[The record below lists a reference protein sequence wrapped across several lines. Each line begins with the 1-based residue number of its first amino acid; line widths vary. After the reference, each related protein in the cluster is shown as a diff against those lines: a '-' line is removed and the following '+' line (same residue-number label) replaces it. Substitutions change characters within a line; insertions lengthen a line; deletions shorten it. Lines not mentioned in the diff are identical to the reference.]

1 MHAVIIDGDVSYPAT
16 SGKRLRTL
24 HLMLRLARR
33 HRLTYI
39 ARGQEGPAAG
49 REATAFLRDHG
60 IETVIVDAPLA
71 RKSGPAF
78 ALRLAANLLSPLPY
92 SAASHHC
99 PPLCRA
105 VADYAA
111 RQEVDLWQFEW
122 TPFVWTMPRSRR
134 WRSGL
139 VGPAAPRVLMAPNV
153 DTLIWQRYHETER
166 HPLKR
171 WYIRTQWRKFERL
184 ERRVFAEVDR
194 VVTVSP
200 EDAALVRTQFGV
212 DRVDVVENGIDAS
225 YFEDVRPV
233 GPPGTLLF
241 LGSLDWRP
249 NLDAVGLLLDSLFP
263 AVRAAVPEAR
273 LVIVG
278 RNPPAWLAQRVRGLE
293 GVELHG
299 DVADVRPFLAA
310 SGALVVPLRIGGGS
324 RLKILEALACGL
336 PVVSTRVGAEGL
348 GLEAGRDLV
357 VVEGVEQMAPALIEA
372 IRDPQRVRNMADS
385 GRRLV
390 LERYDWEALAGK
402 LEGVW
407 ERCVT
412 AGREEVAC
420 ASCS

>member
-1 MHAVIIDGDVSYPAT
+1 MHAVIIDGDVPYPAT
-16 SGKRLRTL
+16 NGKRLRTL
-24 HLMLRLARR
+24 NLMLRLARR

-39 ARGQEGPAAG
+39 ARGQRGPAQA
-49 REATAFLRDHG
+49 REANAFLRDHG
-60 IETVIVDAPLA
+60 IEAIVVDAPLP

-99 PPLCRA
+99 APLCQV

-111 RQEVDLWQFEW
+111 RHKVDLWQFEW
-122 TPFVWTMPRSRR
+122 TPFVWTLARPT
-134 WRSGL
+134 
-139 VGPAAPRVLMAPNV
+139 APRVLMAPNV

-166 HPLKR
+166 HFFKR
-171 WYIRTQWRKFERL
+171 LYIRSQWRKFERL
-184 ERRVFAEVDR
+184 ERRIFAEVDR
-194 VVTVSP
+194 VVVVSH
-200 EDAALVRTQFGV
+200 EDAALVRTLFGV
-212 DRVDVVENGIDAS
+212 DRVDVVDNGIDRS
-225 YFEDVRPV
+225 YFEEVRPT
-233 GPPGTLLF
+233 GAPGTLLF

-249 NLDAVGLLLDSLFP
+249 NLDAVGLLLDRVFP
-263 AVRAAVPEAR
+263 AVRAEVPDTR

-278 RNPPAWLAQRVRGLE
+278 RSPPEWLAQRVRGLA
-293 GVELHG
+293 GVELHA

-348 GLEAGRDLV
+348 CLEAGRDLV
-357 VVEGVEQMAPALIEA
+357 VVDGVEQMAAALVEC
-372 IRDPQRVRNMADS
+372 IRDPQRSRRMAEN

-390 LERYDWEALAGK
+390 LEHYDWEALAGK

>member
-1 MHAVIIDGDVSYPAT
+1 MHAVIIDGDVPYPAT
-16 SGKRLRTL
+16 NGKRLRTL
-24 HLMLRLARR
+24 NLMLRLARR

-39 ARGQEGPAAG
+39 ARGQQGPAQA

-60 IETVIVDAPLA
+60 IEAIVVDAPLP

-99 PPLCRA
+99 APLGQA

-111 RQEVDLWQFEW
+111 RHAVDLWQFEW
-122 TPFVWTMPRSRR
+122 TPFVWTLPQCRR

-171 WYIRTQWRKFERL
+171 WYIRSQWRKFERM

-194 VVTVSP
+194 VVVVSP
-200 EDAALVRTQFGV
+200 EDAALVRTLFGV
-212 DRVDVVENGIDAS
+212 DRVDVVDNGIDRS
-225 YFEDVRPV
+225 YFEGVRPA
-233 GPPGTLLF
+233 GSPGTLLF

-249 NLDAVGLLLDSLFP
+249 NLDAVGLLLDRIFP
-263 AVRAAVPEAR
+263 AVRAEVPDAR

-278 RNPPAWLAQRVRGLE
+278 RNPPGWLAQRVRSLAN
-293 GVELHG
+293 VELHA

-336 PVVSTRVGAEGL
+336 PVVSTRIGAEGL
-348 GLEAGRDLV
+348 YLEAGRDLV
-357 VVEGVEQMAPALIEA
+357 VVDGVEQMAAALIEC
-372 IRDPQRVRNMADS
+372 IRDPQRALRVAES

-407 ERCVT
+407 ERCLVRN
-412 AGREEVAC
+412 REEIAC

>member
-24 HLMLRLARR
+24 HLMLHLARR

-39 ARGQEGPAAG
+39 ARGQEGPAAI
-49 REATAFLRDHG
+49 REATAFLHDRG
-60 IETVIVDAPLA
+60 IETVIVDSPLP

-99 PPLCRA
+99 APLCRA

-111 RQEVDLWQFEW
+111 RHSVDLWQFEW
-122 TPFVWTMPRSRR
+122 TPFVWTLPRSRR

-171 WYIRTQWRKFERL
+171 WYIGNQWRKFERL

-194 VVTVSP
+194 VVTVSA

-212 DRVDVVENGIDAS
+212 DRVDVVENGIDAP
-225 YFEDVRPV
+225 YFADVRAA
-233 GPPGTLLF
+233 GRSGTLLF

-249 NLDAVGLLLDSLFP
+249 NLDAVSLLLDTIFP
-263 AVRAAVPEAR
+263 AVRSAIPDAR
-273 LVIVG
+273 LVVVG
-278 RNPPAWLAQRVRGLE
+278 RNPPAWLAQRIRGLE

-299 DVADVRPFLAA
+299 DVPDVRPFLAA

-348 GLEAGRDLV
+348 ALEAGRDLV
-357 VVEGVEQMAPALIEA
+357 VVDSVEQMAPTLVEC
-372 IRDPQRVRNMADS
+372 IRDPQRARRLAES
-385 GRRLV
+385 GRGLV

-402 LEGVW
+402 LEAVW
-407 ERCVT
+407 EKCLV
-412 AGREEVAC
+412 AGQKETAC